1 LHLSLG
7 EFSVDGARLVDEAC
21 PVGKN
26 HSVSRARPI
35 NGARVVGGIHILYI
49 IRVPQV
55 PMKFFDVY
63 NHYKYYR
70 RNLGT

>member
-35 NGARVVGGIHILYI
+35 DGARV
-49 IRVPQV
+49 
-55 PMKFFDVY
+55 DVSKNY
-63 NHYKYYR
+63 QESDPFLLDR
-70 RNLGT
+70 